1 MEEVCGFHKSQI
13 MPHDSLI
20 CVLCPGSV
28 LTSLRTSC
36 RKYFGYQHI
45 FHTDNGKEF
54 IDIPLKT
61 NKLIY
66 WIKILL
72 RYSYWISDA
81 LFFVL
86 IHFLLLETF

>member
-1 MEEVCGFHKSQI
+1 MARARGWTGGGEVEG
-13 MPHDSLI
+13 
-20 CVLCPGSV
+20 VG
-28 LTSLRTSC
+28 
-36 RKYFGYQHI
+36 G
-45 FHTDNGKEF
+45 
-54 IDIPLKT
+54 PLKT